1 MAAPVRG
8 LRWILVGGVL
18 GAVYLKVVRPWTMRW
33 GATDQEVDQHLP
45 GDDVV
50 ARADFNAT
58 QAITIKA
65 RPEDVWPWLV
75 QIGTGRAGWY
85 SYDRIDNAGVPSA
98 RTVVPELQ
106 GLSVGDLI
114 PMVKGKAVG
123 LTVKE
128 LEPNRRM
135 LWWDGK
141 GEYTWEWILA
151 PIGDQSTRLIRRLRA
166 TYPPFLSSRM
176 LYVALATTGDIVM
189 VSRELHGIKERAE
202 RLASDRPPAQ
212 LNTHLDAQE
221 LSS

>member
-1 MAAPVRG
+1 MV
-8 LRWILVGGVL
+8 LGGVL

-33 GATDQEVDQHLP
+33 GATDQEVAQRLP
-45 GDDVV
+45 GDEIV

-58 QAITIKA
+58 QAITINA

-85 SYDRIDNAGVPSA
+85 SYDRIDNGGVQSA

-114 PMVKGKAVG
+114 PMVKGKEIG

-128 LEPNRRM
+128 MEENRRM

-141 GEYTWEWILA
+141 GEYTWEWVLL
-151 PIGDQSTRLIRRLRA
+151 PIGDRRTRLIRRLRA
-166 TYPPFLSSRM
+166 TYPPLLSPRM
-176 LYVALATTGDIVM
+176 LYVGLATTGDIVM
-189 VSRELHGIKERAE
+189 VSRELRGIKERAE
-202 RLASDRPPAQ
+202 RLSSNRPLAQ
-212 LNTHLDAQE
+212 LSTATNAKE
-221 LSS
+221 LSP